1 MVFLKFYSCCF
12 LFPHISHPIHY
23 KSYRLNLEKYILI
36 FLEYLFF
43 ICLNHLGLSHWPL
56 SNLAWIILVQKSS
69 QRGFPLLSLS
79 SAPSYSVP
87 SLEATLSTYFLD
99 TAFQSWFMQAPV
111 NMHVLYI
118 VLFFLNIWCYRCFCN
133 FLFHLLISWSSC
145 YVSTY
150 RISNSFQWLYKSLF
164 NRSFLGER

>member
-1 MVFLKFYSCCF
+1 MARILDFPPNWFSSPVSKGHHHLPFTQETYKCFVFFFFNSCCF

-79 SAPSYSVP
+79 LAPSYSVP

-99 TAFQSWFMQAPV
+99 IAFQSWFMQAPV

-118 VLFFLNIWCYRCFCN
+118 VLFFF
-133 FLFHLLISWSSC
+133 
-145 YVSTY
+145 
-150 RISNSFQWLYKSLF
+150 
-164 NRSFLGER
+164 